1 MSVENKKI
9 IFYFLITLVLF
20 LVPITNQNIQRA
32 VVESFLTV
40 VEYVKAH
47 ILFCLIPAFFIAGAI
62 MIFLNQET
70 ILKYLGPNSNKI
82 VSYSIAA
89 VSGSI
94 LSVCSCTVLPIF
106 KGIYKKGA
114 GLGPAIS
121 FLYSGPAINILA
133 IILSFKVLGFKIGLA
148 RMFFAIFLSL
158 IIGIFMQ
165 MIFKKDDEARNLDQ
179 DIFKSLSNNRQS
191 NTGKQVI
198 FIALMILFLI
208 FLNWTNSNGNVKL
221 WDLIYRSKWI
231 ISSVLFLIII
241 ILAISW
247 FKRERINEWFVA
259 TRDFALQILPLLFVG
274 IIISGFLFGRN
285 GSQALISNKWISSIV
300 GGNSLQANLISSISG
315 TLMYFATLT
324 EIPILQGLLSNGM
337 GQGPALALLLAG
349 PSVSLPSILII
360 WGELGAK
367 KTICYVLFVILFS
380 ALAGW
385 LFGFII

>member
-1 MSVENKKI
+1 MSTENKKLI
-9 IFYFLITLVLF
+9 LYLLVFLLLF
-20 LVPITNQNIQRA
+20 LVPTSNQKIQKA
-32 VVESFLTV
+32 IVESFLTLV
-40 VEYVKAH
+40 DYAKAH
-47 ILFCLIPAFFIAGAI
+47 VLFCLIPAFFIAGAI
-62 MIFLNQET
+62 MVFLNQEA
-70 ILKYLGPNSNKI
+70 ILKYLGPDSNKI

-89 VSGSI
+89 ISGSI

-121 FLYSGPAINILA
+121 FLYSGPAINVLA

-148 RMFFAIFLSL
+148 RIFFAIFLSL

-165 MIFKKDDEARNLDQ
+165 MIFKKDDEARNLDR
-179 DIFKSLSNNRQS
+179 DIFKPLSNNVQS
-191 NTGKQVI
+191 NIDKQVI
-198 FIALMILFLI
+198 FIALMLIFLI

-221 WDLIYRSKWI
+221 WDIIYRSKWI

-241 ILAISW
+241 ILTISW
-247 FKRERINEWFVA
+247 FKREEINEWFVA
-259 TRDFALQILPLLFVG
+259 TRDFALQILPLLFIG

-285 GSQALISNKWISSIV
+285 GSQALISNKWISSLV

-315 TLMYFATLT
+315 ALMYFATLT
-324 EIPILQGLLSNGM
+324 EIPILQGLLNNGM

-349 PSVSLPSILII
+349 PSVSLPSILIL

-367 KTICYVLFVILFS
+367 KTICYVMFAILFS

-385 LFGFII
+385 LFGSII

>member
-62 MIFLNQET
+62 MVFLNQET

-285 GSQALISNKWISSIV
+285 GSQALISNKWISSLV
-300 GGNSLQANLISSISG
+300 GGNSLQANLISSVSG
-315 TLMYFATLT
+315 ALMSFATLT

>member
-247 FKRERINEWFVA
+247 FKKERINEWFVA

-285 GSQALISNKWISSIV
+285 GSQALISNKWISSLV
-300 GGNSLQANLISSISG
+300 GGNSLQANLISSVSG
-315 TLMYFATLT
+315 ALMYFATLT

>member
-20 LVPITNQNIQRA
+20 LVPITNQNIQKA

-62 MIFLNQET
+62 MVFLNQET

-285 GSQALISNKWISSIV
+285 GSQALISNKWISSLV
-300 GGNSLQANLISSISG
+300 GGNSLQANLISSVSG
-315 TLMYFATLT
+315 ALMYFATLT

>member
-20 LVPITNQNIQRA
+20 LVPITNQNIQKA

-62 MIFLNQET
+62 MVFLNQET

>member
-20 LVPITNQNIQRA
+20 LVPITNQNIQKA

-62 MIFLNQET
+62 MVFLNQET

-315 TLMYFATLT
+315 ALMYFATLT

>member
-20 LVPITNQNIQRA
+20 LVPITNQNIQKA

-62 MIFLNQET
+62 MVFLNQET

-247 FKRERINEWFVA
+247 FKKERINEWFVA

-285 GSQALISNKWISSIV
+285 GSQALISNKWISSLV
-300 GGNSLQANLISSISG
+300 GGNSLQANLISSVSG
-315 TLMYFATLT
+315 ALMYFATLT

>member
-20 LVPITNQNIQRA
+20 LVPITNQNIQKA

-62 MIFLNQET
+62 MVFLNQET

-241 ILAISW
+241 ILTISW
-247 FKRERINEWFVA
+247 FKKERINEWFVA

-285 GSQALISNKWISSIV
+285 GSQALISNKWISSLV
-300 GGNSLQANLISSISG
+300 GGNSLQANLISSVSG
-315 TLMYFATLT
+315 ALMYFATLT